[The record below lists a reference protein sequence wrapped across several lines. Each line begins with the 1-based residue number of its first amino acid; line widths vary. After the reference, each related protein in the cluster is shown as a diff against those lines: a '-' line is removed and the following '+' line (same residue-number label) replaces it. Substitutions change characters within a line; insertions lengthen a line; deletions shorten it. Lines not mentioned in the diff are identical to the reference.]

1 MPENNKNR
9 TKFSIWVQTVRAFSF
24 PASLIPSLLGVM
36 FAILYLPQQST
47 WWLIPFIMISLV
59 CLHAASNVVSDYDD
73 FNRGVDYKGSLGGS
87 GVLVEGLLTPKQ
99 AYRGAMVLYGVAIL
113 FGIPIIIEKGFIILA
128 FGLIGMLSGYFYT
141 AKPVGFKY
149 IALGDFIFFF
159 LYGPA
164 ITLGTYYALTGSYHF
179 TVFLASIPLGL
190 LVSGI
195 LHANN
200 LRDIIHDRKANIK
213 TFATV
218 MGEGFAKGEY
228 IFLIT
233 GAYAVIIIL
242 VVFGVLS
249 PWSLLV
255 FLSLPP
261 AIKNMSSIKGIK
273 IEDTGKIAMLD
284 VQTAQ
289 LTLLFGV
296 LLSISVL
303 LTKLI

>member
-1 MPENNKNR
+1 MSEIQTNR
-9 TKFSIWVQTVRAFSF
+9 SKFSIWVQAVRAFSF

-36 FAILYLPQQST
+36 FAVLYLPHQSA
-47 WWLIPFIMISLV
+47 WWLIPFIMISLL

-87 GVLVEGLLTPKQ
+87 GVLVDELLTPKQ
-99 AYRGAMVLYGVAIL
+99 AYRGAMVLFGIAIL
-113 FGIPIIIEKGFIILA
+113 FGIPIIIEKGFIVLA

-141 AKPVGFKY
+141 ARPVGFKY

-164 ITLGTYYALTGSYHF
+164 ITVGTYYALTGSYHS
-179 TVFLASIPLGL
+179 TVLLASVPLGL

-213 TFATV
+213 TIATI

-233 GAYAVIIIL
+233 SAYVVVILL
-242 VVFGVLS
+242 VAFGTLS

-255 FLSLPP
+255 LLSLPP

-289 LTLLFGV
+289 LTLLFGA
-296 LLSISVL
+296 LLSLSVL

>member
-1 MPENNKNR
+1 MTDLHKKR
-9 TKFSIWVQTVRAFSF
+9 SKLSIWIQAVRAFSF
-24 PASLIPSLLGVM
+24 PASLIPSLLGIM
-36 FAILYLPQQST
+36 FATLYLPHQST
-47 WWLIPFIMISLV
+47 WWLIPFIMISLL
-59 CLHAASNVVSDYDD
+59 CLHAGSNVVSDYDD

-87 GVLVEGLLTPKQ
+87 GVLVEELLTPKQ
-99 AYRGAMVLYGVAIL
+99 AYLGAMVLFAVAIL

-164 ITLGTYYALTGSYHF
+164 ITLGTYYALTGSYHS
-179 TVFLASIPLGL
+179 TVLLASIPLGL

-200 LRDIIHDRKANIK
+200 MRDIIHDRKANIK
-213 TFATV
+213 TIATI

-228 IFLIT
+228 VFLIT
-233 GAYAVIIIL
+233 GAYLVVIIL
-242 VVFGVLS
+242 VAFTILS
-249 PWSLLV
+249 PWALLV
-255 FLSLPP
+255 LLSLPP
-261 AIKNMSSIKGIK
+261 AIKNMTAIKGVK
-273 IEDTGKIAMLD
+273 IEDTAKIAMLD

-296 LLSISVL
+296 LLSLSVL